1 MGPPQ
6 VALNTPLTGAQI
18 ADVRAVADE
27 WMQAGLS
34 TRRCDRR
41 GAEATV
47 CTAYRTAGLN
57 EPQLIVWMD
66 SPLGGMF
73 AAGVIKPAAG
83 FQLKDP
89 VWSLLGSQPWDQ
101 VVDQLG
107 SQLAQ
112 QLWGQLIDQLGG
124 QLGGELK
131 DQLGDPLERQLN
143 ERLGYPLANNLRDR
157 LWNQLK
163 GQLGSHELGDQPEDL
178 PQDPLRLDDTR
189 WEEISL
195 WRDCAWLASM
205 ACALRLAG
213 LENSRLDA
221 LCMASREVDWWWP
234 MNEAVVLTDR
244 PTAISRDS
252 AGHLHNE
259 TGPALAYADGY
270 ALHARHGTFLPQL

>member
-1 MGPPQ
+1 MGTPQ

-41 GAEATV
+41 RAEATV

-73 AAGVIKPAAG
+73 AAGVIKSAAT

-89 VWSLLGSQPWDQ
+89 VWTLLGRQPWDQ

-112 QLWGQLIDQLGG
+112 QLWGQLTDQLGG
-124 QLGGELK
+124 QLGGQLK

-143 ERLGYPLANNLRDR
+143 ERLGHPLADNLRDR
-157 LWNQLK
+157 LWSQLK
-163 GQLGSHELGDQPEDL
+163 DQVL
-178 PQDPLRLDDTR
+178 ATSWRFSLKTRSDPTTR
-189 WEEISL
+189 SGKRFRCGGIARGWPP
-195 WRDCAWLASM
+195 WPARCAW
-205 ACALRLAG
+205 RG
-213 LENSRLDA
+213 WRTQGWTPY
-221 LCMASREVDWWWP
+221 VWP
-234 MNEAVVLTDR
+234 
-244 PTAISRDS
+244 
-252 AGHLHNE
+252 
-259 TGPALAYADGY
+259 PARWIGGG
-270 ALHARHGTFLPQL
+270 R